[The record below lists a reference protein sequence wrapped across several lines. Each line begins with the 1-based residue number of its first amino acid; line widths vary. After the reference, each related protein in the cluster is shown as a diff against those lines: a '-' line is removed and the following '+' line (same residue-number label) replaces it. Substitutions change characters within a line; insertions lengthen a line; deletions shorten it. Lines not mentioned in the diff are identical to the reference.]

1 LRLEAQASIVEALVR
16 LGDNRRA
23 RVEVES
29 YLRAAPTGLRAPE
42 MHFVLGTLYRES
54 DGSCRRALGEFA
66 RALQRPA
73 APWAERAR
81 AARAGCRR
89 R

>member
-1 LRLEAQASIVEALVR
+1 VR
-16 LGDNRRA
+16 LHDNRRA
-23 RVEVES
+23 RVEVQT
-29 YLRAAPTGLRAPE
+29 YLGAAPTGLRAAE
-42 MHFVLGTLYRES
+42 MHFVMGTLYREI
-54 DGSCRRALGEFA
+54 DGGCRRALGEFE